1 MQTFPKWKYHA
12 TNPAQV
18 VDDEVAEEALGTD
31 WFDTPAEATDASAIA
46 TAMKDAEADGEITE
60 EERLGLLELARSMNL
75 TPHHR
80 LGADKLLAMIQ
91 EERDRVA
98 KAADTVTE

>member
-1 MQTFPKWKYHA
+1 MQNFPKWKYHA
-12 TNPAQV
+12 TNPALV
-18 VDDEVAEEALGTD
+18 VDDEVAEEALGAE
-31 WFDTPAEATDASAIA
+31 WFDTPADAADASTIA
-46 TAMKDAEADGEITE
+46 NATKEAETDGEITE

-98 KAADTVTE
+98 KAAGNVTE